1 MTEQVVDYNVYTFSK
16 VALLKNYLM
25 GIGYFFVMGMIFY
38 QSISLSLMA
47 SIGVILYI
55 RERRSRHVKARKKD
69 LLLQFREG
77 MYALGS
83 SLSAGR
89 AVEQAFVQSLSDLCI
104 IYNEDADIVIEWQLI
119 VHKIRMN
126 ETVEVALTD
135 FSNRAHMEDIYNFVS
150 VFVMAKKSGGDL
162 VRIIK
167 ETTRMINEKIEIQ
180 KEIDVLITQKK
191 FEQQILSYIIP
202 GMILFFTFTSPGFLA
217 PLYNNLTGRAIMTLA
232 LFLYVVSGQIGKKI
246 VEIEV

>member
-1 MTEQVVDYNVYTFSK
+1 MTEQNVDYSFYKFSK
-16 VALLKNYLM
+16 VELLKYS
-25 GIGYFFVMGMIFY
+25 VMGSGYCFIIGIIFY
-38 QSISLSLMA
+38 QNIALSLLA
-47 SIGVILYI
+47 SLGAIIFVK
-55 RERRSRHVKARKKD
+55 ERRKKQVKERKSE
-69 LLLQFREG
+69 LLLGFREA

-89 AVEQAFVQSLSDLCI
+89 AVEQAFAQSLNDLNI
-104 IYNEDADIVIEWQLI
+104 IYDVDADIVIEWQLV

-126 ETVEVALTD
+126 ETVEVALMD
-135 FSNRAHMEDIYNFVS
+135 FSNRAHIEDIYNFVS

-167 ETTRMINEKIEIQ
+167 DTTKIINEKIEIQ

-202 GMILFFTFTSPGFLA
+202 GMILFFTFTSPGFLE
-217 PLYNNLTGRAIMTLA
+217 PLYNSFNGRVIMTFA
-232 LFLYVVSGQIGKKI
+232 LFLYVISGQIGKKI